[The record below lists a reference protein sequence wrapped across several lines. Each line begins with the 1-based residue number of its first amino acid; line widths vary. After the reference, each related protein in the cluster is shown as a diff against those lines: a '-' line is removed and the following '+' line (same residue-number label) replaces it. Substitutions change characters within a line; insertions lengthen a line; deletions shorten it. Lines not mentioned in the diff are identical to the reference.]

1 MIEKIQNQRVG
12 VKKVKKDLRLV
23 YLRIVREKNGVLKS
37 PIEIDN
43 DIFAQLDD
51 EIANNH
57 SESSSNYE
65 INGLFCSMIFNPMG
79 PTIHIMGLMRSKDEG
94 VELFFRTLNPFS
106 CNNYIVA
113 SCDDN
118 YNLNLVEIMDEIIG
132 CRFFDDLKLFTTM
145 PTFIV
150 PVNQNMVAI
159 VNNLI
164 ESIYFSV
171 EEDLSILNKM
181 FEETLGNPWD
191 LASLQ
196 LKRGL
201 SNIKN
206 KPQTTPF
213 KSNVEDL
220 EKYIELV
227 LNPKNISAHI

>member
-1 MIEKIQNQRVG
+1 
-12 VKKVKKDLRLV
+12 
-23 YLRIVREKNGVLKS
+23 
-37 PIEIDN
+37 
-43 DIFAQLDD
+43 
-51 EIANNH
+51 
-57 SESSSNYE
+57 
-65 INGLFCSMIFNPMG
+65 MG

-94 VELFFRTLNPFS
+94 VELFFFRTLNPFS

-227 LNPKNISAHI
+227 LNPKNISAHIKSIHLAWEGAIKNNIIPPVLKFETLFDQMNYSGCGIFNLENIENNS